1 MDEESKKKYF
11 QLTKDDIQT
20 KQIISSSF
28 ISSCIEKFYIRSK
41 IIDHIELIRFSV
53 MGIVALTASRH
64 TLLHFTAPVYEMM
77 QNLKVSIRKFIEI
90 ILSISLRLFS
100 KEEDKNL
107 FIYEPYFNMYNEA
120 IVKKQ
125 IFPNDELIILEQKIN
140 EFTKSIKKRE
150 EIQQP
155 EYIALMN
162 MKEKNRYSLEYDK
175 KKANDIKASSYSY
188 GVREN
193 KVKIT
198 FKTKNITKKYEFIYS
213 FMYIYNMISEFLND
227 YYKTL
232 DYSKID
238 KEEFNKII
246 IYLIYYITILNEN
259 NLFPQ
264 ELNQFL
270 LYCLDVN

>member
-1 MDEESKKKYF
+1 
-11 QLTKDDIQT
+11 
-20 KQIISSSF
+20 
-28 ISSCIEKFYIRSK
+28 
-41 IIDHIELIRFSV
+41 

-162 MKEKNRYSLEYDK
+162 MKEKNRYSLEQWK
-175 KKANDIKASSYSY
+175 KK
-188 GVREN
+188 
-193 KVKIT
+193 
-198 FKTKNITKKYEFIYS
+198 
-213 FMYIYNMISEFLND
+213 
-227 YYKTL
+227 
-232 DYSKID
+232 
-238 KEEFNKII
+238 
-246 IYLIYYITILNEN
+246 
-259 NLFPQ
+259 
-264 ELNQFL
+264 
-270 LYCLDVN
+270 